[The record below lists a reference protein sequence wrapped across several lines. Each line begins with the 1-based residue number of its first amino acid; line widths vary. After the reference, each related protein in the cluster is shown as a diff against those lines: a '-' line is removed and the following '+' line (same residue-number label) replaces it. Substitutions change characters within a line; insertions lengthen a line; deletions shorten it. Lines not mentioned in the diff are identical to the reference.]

1 MTFGSYFSARCAGFV
16 RCTGAANYAQRSILK
31 MHIQLFALIDSQTVV
46 MALYSYLSTYGKYQ
60 P

>member
-1 MTFGSYFSARCAGFV
+1 
-16 RCTGAANYAQRSILK
+16 

-46 MALYSYLSTYGKYQ
+46 MAFYSYLSTYGKYQ